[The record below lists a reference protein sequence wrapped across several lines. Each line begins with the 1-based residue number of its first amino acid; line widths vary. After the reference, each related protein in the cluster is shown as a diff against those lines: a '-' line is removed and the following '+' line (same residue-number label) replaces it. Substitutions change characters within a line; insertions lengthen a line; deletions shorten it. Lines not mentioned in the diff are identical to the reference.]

1 VRLGGGVSLKDAFL
15 HVRVTRIDHACA
27 SRWHIRHAKGHEEE
41 EEEEEEGGQD
51 KGGSKRA
58 ALEPLAGR
66 TDALTRQAGTH
77 LGIGGKQMTWLS
89 AQSAQTEQSPRGTN
103 SQAALASHTIWW
115 PLLPQQAEPGL
126 PTTEPWSVEQVGEG
140 SASQRG
146 AAVESLHDSP
156 RPQTTCCPGAPQQE
170 SPTSA
175 RGRCWLSKPRH
186 DAGVGAGAGVG
197 TNAGSA
203 VGSCTGAG
211 VEGPE
216 LAGVGASAG
225 SAVGSDTGAGVEG
238 PELVEYAAPVVDG
251 VGASAG
257 SAVGSDTGA
266 GVEGPELVE
275 YAAPVVDNDDS
286 EGAEGV
292 DVDAGTSSL
301 VVETASGGGP
311 GGVTGPLQPPVEGAG
326 GPEAEGS
333 LEPPAEGAAAETA
346 PAGESGAS
354 TPASAP
360 SAVSCGLGR

>member
-1 VRLGGGVSLKDAFL
+1 
-15 HVRVTRIDHACA
+15 
-27 SRWHIRHAKGHEEE
+27 
-41 EEEEEEGGQD
+41 
-51 KGGSKRA
+51 
-58 ALEPLAGR
+58 
-66 TDALTRQAGTH
+66 
-77 LGIGGKQMTWLS
+77 MTWLS

-257 SAVGSDTGA
+257 SAVGSDTGRRLRRRLRH
-266 GVEGPELVE
+266 GRRR
-275 YAAPVVDNDDS
+275 
-286 EGAEGV
+286 
-292 DVDAGTSSL
+292 
-301 VVETASGGGP
+301 GGSRARRIRRSR
-311 GGVTGPLQPPVEGAG
+311 GG
-326 GPEAEGS
+326 
-333 LEPPAEGAAAETA
+333 
-346 PAGESGAS
+346 
-354 TPASAP
+354 
-360 SAVSCGLGR
+360 

>member
-1 VRLGGGVSLKDAFL
+1 
-15 HVRVTRIDHACA
+15 
-27 SRWHIRHAKGHEEE
+27 
-41 EEEEEEGGQD
+41 
-51 KGGSKRA
+51 
-58 ALEPLAGR
+58 
-66 TDALTRQAGTH
+66 
-77 LGIGGKQMTWLS
+77 MTWLS

-238 PELVEYAAPVVDG
+238 PELVRRLRRRLRHG
-251 VGASAG
+251 RRGG
-257 SAVGSDTGA
+257 WRGRQRRLRRRLRHGRQR
-266 GVEGPELVE
+266 G
-275 YAAPVVDNDDS
+275 
-286 EGAEGV
+286 
-292 DVDAGTSSL
+292 GTRARRIRRS
-301 VVETASGGGP
+301 SGGWRGRQRRLRRRLRHGRRR
-311 GGVTGPLQPPVEGAG
+311 GGSRARRIRRSRG
-326 GPEAEGS
+326 G
-333 LEPPAEGAAAETA
+333 
-346 PAGESGAS
+346 
-354 TPASAP
+354 
-360 SAVSCGLGR
+360 